1 MSRLEAALRRASSGV
16 VDEIPPDRQQLD
28 EPSLELETLTREAPS
43 AAIAPLVR
51 DDTDEPSN
59 QETTFEPQDAALGHR
74 FGHKY
79 AEKLVVSASTP
90 GSVRENYRKLAAT
103 LHHAQAENGIKI
115 LMVTSAVPEEGK
127 TLTATNVALTLSE
140 SYHRRVLLIDGDL
153 RRPALAEVFQVPNV
167 FGLTEVLTSVPE
179 RRVSLI
185 QISQQLSLLP
195 AGAPIPDPMQALTSE
210 RMKHLLVEAAAGF
223 DWVIIDTP
231 PVGVLTDAKLLSAMV
246 DGALL
251 VVRAGKTKV
260 ELVQKAISA
269 VGRQRILGV
278 VLNRAV
284 EASSDHDSYYY
295 AYHDAGDVR

>member
-185 QISQQLSLLP
+185 QISPQLSLLP

>member
-127 TLTATNVALTLSE
+127 ALTATNVALTLSE

>member
-1 MSRLEAALRRASSGV
+1 V
-16 VDEIPPDRQQLD
+16 VDEIPPDRPQLD
-28 EPSLELETLTREAPS
+28 EPSLELETLTSEGPS
-43 AAIAPLVR
+43 TAIAPLVR
-51 DDTDEPSN
+51 DDPNEQPNPETGFEN
-59 QETTFEPQDAALGHR
+59 QGATLGHR
-74 FGHKY
+74 FGRKY
-79 AEKLVVSASTP
+79 SDKLVVSPSTP

-103 LHHAQAENGIKI
+103 LHHAQAETGIKI

-185 QISQQLSLLP
+185 QISPQLSLLP
-195 AGAPIPDPMQALTSE
+195 AGAPIPDPMSALTSD
-210 RMKHLLVEAAAGF
+210 RMKHLLAEAAAGF

-231 PVGVLTDAKLLSAMV
+231 PVGVLTDAKLLAAMV

-251 VVRAGKTKV
+251 IVRAGKTKV
-260 ELVQKAISA
+260 ELVQKAIAA
-269 VGRQRILGV
+269 VGRARILGV
-278 VLNRAV
+278 VLNRAA
-284 EASSDHDSYYY
+284 ETSSDHDSYY
-295 AYHDAGDVR
+295 AYQGAVDAH

>member
-1 MSRLEAALRRASSGV
+1 MSRLEAALRRASGGV
-16 VDEIPPDRQQLD
+16 VDEIPPDRPQPD
-28 EPSLELETLTREAPS
+28 EPSLELETLTSETPS

-51 DDTDEPSN
+51 DDPNEPPN
-59 QETTFEPQDAALGHR
+59 REPDFEPQDEALGHR

-79 AEKLVVSASTP
+79 ADKLVVSAATP

-127 TLTATNVALTLSE
+127 TLTATNIALTLSE

-153 RRPALAEVFQVPNV
+153 RRPSLAEVFQVPNV
-167 FGLTEVLTSVPE
+167 FGLTEVLTSMPE

-185 QISQQLSLLP
+185 QISPQLSLLP

-210 RMKHLLVEAAAGF
+210 RMKHLLAEASAGF

-231 PVGVLTDAKLLSAMV
+231 PVAVLTDAKLLSAMV

-251 VVRAGKTKV
+251 IVRAGKTKV
-260 ELVQKAISA
+260 ELVQKAIAA

-284 EASSDHDSYYY
+284 TSSDHDSYYAYQGGY
-295 AYHDAGDVR
+295 AR

>member
-1 MSRLEAALRRASSGV
+1 
-16 VDEIPPDRQQLD
+16 
-28 EPSLELETLTREAPS
+28 
-43 AAIAPLVR
+43 
-51 DDTDEPSN
+51 
-59 QETTFEPQDAALGHR
+59 
-74 FGHKY
+74 
-79 AEKLVVSASTP
+79 
-90 GSVRENYRKLAAT
+90 
-103 LHHAQAENGIKI
+103 
-115 LMVTSAVPEEGK
+115 
-127 TLTATNVALTLSE
+127 
-140 SYHRRVLLIDGDL
+140 
-153 RRPALAEVFQVPNV
+153 
-167 FGLTEVLTSVPE
+167 
-179 RRVSLI
+179 
-185 QISQQLSLLP
+185 
-195 AGAPIPDPMQALTSE
+195 
-210 RMKHLLVEAAAGF
+210 MKHLLVEAAAGF

>member
-16 VDEIPPDRQQLD
+16 VDEIPPDRPPLD
-28 EPSLELETLTREAPS
+28 EPSLELEALTSEAPS
-43 AAIAPLVR
+43 TAIAPLLR
-51 DDTDEPSN
+51 TDPNEQANP
-59 QETTFEPQDAALGHR
+59 EFESQDAALGHR

-79 AEKLVVSASTP
+79 ADKLVVSASTP
-90 GSVRENYRKLAAT
+90 ASVRENYRKLAAT

-167 FGLTEVLTSVPE
+167 FGLTEVLTSEPE

-185 QISQQLSLLP
+185 QISPQLSLLP

-210 RMKHLLVEAAAGF
+210 RMKHLLAEAAAGF

-231 PVGVLTDAKLLSAMV
+231 PVAVLTDAKLLSAMV

-251 VVRAGKTKV
+251 VVRAGRTKV
-260 ELVQKAISA
+260 ELVQKAIAA
-269 VGRQRILGV
+269 VGRPRILGV

-284 EASSDHDSYYY
+284 APGDGHDSYY
-295 AYHDAGDVR
+295 AYQGAGDAR

>member
-1 MSRLEAALRRASSGV
+1 
-16 VDEIPPDRQQLD
+16 
-28 EPSLELETLTREAPS
+28 
-43 AAIAPLVR
+43 
-51 DDTDEPSN
+51 
-59 QETTFEPQDAALGHR
+59 
-74 FGHKY
+74 
-79 AEKLVVSASTP
+79 
-90 GSVRENYRKLAAT
+90 
-103 LHHAQAENGIKI
+103 
-115 LMVTSAVPEEGK
+115 
-127 TLTATNVALTLSE
+127 
-140 SYHRRVLLIDGDL
+140 
-153 RRPALAEVFQVPNV
+153 VFQVPNV

>member
-1 MSRLEAALRRASSGV
+1 
-16 VDEIPPDRQQLD
+16 
-28 EPSLELETLTREAPS
+28 
-43 AAIAPLVR
+43 
-51 DDTDEPSN
+51 
-59 QETTFEPQDAALGHR
+59 
-74 FGHKY
+74 
-79 AEKLVVSASTP
+79 
-90 GSVRENYRKLAAT
+90 
-103 LHHAQAENGIKI
+103 
-115 LMVTSAVPEEGK
+115 MVTSAVPEEGK

-231 PVGVLTDAKLLSAMV
+231 PVGVLTDAGSHQRSIVGAAR
-246 DGALL
+246 DGSCE
-251 VVRAGKTKV
+251 G
-260 ELVQKAISA
+260 
-269 VGRQRILGV
+269 
-278 VLNRAV
+278 
-284 EASSDHDSYYY
+284 
-295 AYHDAGDVR
+295 

>member
-16 VDEIPPDRQQLD
+16 VDEIPTDRPQLD
-28 EPSLELETLTREAPS
+28 EPSLELEALTREAPS
-43 AAIAPLVR
+43 TAIAPVVR
-51 DDTDEPSN
+51 DDANEQPTQEPP
-59 QETTFEPQDAALGHR
+59 FEPQDAALGHR

-127 TLTATNVALTLSE
+127 TLTATNIALTLSE

-167 FGLTEVLTSVPE
+167 FGLTEVLTSMPE

-185 QISQQLSLLP
+185 QVSPQLSLLP
-195 AGAPIPDPMQALTSE
+195 AGAPIQDPMQALTSE
-210 RMKHLLVEAAAGF
+210 RMKHLLAEASAGF

-231 PVGVLTDAKLLSAMV
+231 PVAVLTDAKLLSAMV

-251 VVRAGKTKV
+251 VVRAGKTTV
-260 ELVQKAISA
+260 ELVQKAIAA

-278 VLNRAV
+278 ILNRA
-284 EASSDHDSYYY
+284 ETSSDHDSYY
-295 AYHDAGDVR
+295 AYHGGYAQ